1 LNTKYEVP
9 KIEAKHGGITFLK
22 KKGIEMTGDVEC
34 TQALIP
40 SDVFEMKMAQLIKNL
55 LEIDEILFS
64 YKTSQLVKEK
74 EEAA

>member
-1 LNTKYEVP
+1 
-9 KIEAKHGGITFLK
+9 
-22 KKGIEMTGDVEC
+22 MTGDVEC